1 MKLDTIVELD
11 DNQKY
16 YVVDETFQN
25 NKKYF
30 LTTRL
35 DQKENIT
42 TDSIIFEE
50 NKIDNEMYLKEV
62 KDKDIYKYILSIFTS
77 SLIKEIEEKKEV

>member
-1 MKLDTIVELD
+1 MKLDTIVELE

-30 LTTRL
+30 LVTRL
-35 DQKENIT
+35 DENEKIT
-42 TDSIIFEE
+42 TESVIFEE
-50 NKIDNEMYLKEV
+50 NKVNNDIFLKEV
-62 KDKDIYKYILSIFTS
+62 KDKEIEKDILSIFTS
-77 SLIKEIEEKKEV
+77 SLIKELE

>member
-11 DNQKY
+11 DKQKY

-35 DQKENIT
+35 DQEENIT

-50 NKIDNEMYLKEV
+50 NKIDNEIYLKEV
-62 KDKDIYKYILSIFTS
+62 KDKKIYKYILSIFTS